1 MGIRSPGTVR
11 KISLRTKC
19 LERCLQLFQIWKGSV
34 CPIPRQLC
42 CGRLV
47 PPQALIPCAAI
58 FITGRGV
65 ADRPLVVSAAPVA
78 DCPVGRVSCGVWLR
92 VALRWRG

>member
-1 MGIRSPGTVR
+1 MGIPFACHGSGNKDPDGV
-11 KISLRTKC
+11 SG
-19 LERCLQLFQIWKGSV
+19 EALQLFQIWKGSV